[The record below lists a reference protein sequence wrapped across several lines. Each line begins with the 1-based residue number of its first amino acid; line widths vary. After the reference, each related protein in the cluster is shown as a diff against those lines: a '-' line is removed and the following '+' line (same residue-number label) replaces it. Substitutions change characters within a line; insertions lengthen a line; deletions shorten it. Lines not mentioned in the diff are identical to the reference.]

1 MVYSEYRYIPATEQ
15 SALRKSTTALK
26 TSTSKHIEDTV
37 NCFYSPSSA
46 CERSA
51 YEALWHQYST
61 TFSSSYSSQD
71 EKSRLITFALKSGLS
86 KDTLN
91 ACISISG
98 YKSNYC
104 VTIEKA
110 EFYNYLRSLS
120 FAQIFGIQNVI
131 SKENIVSS
139 KSMDFP
145 LPQLSDT
152 SLSSGYPSVFYFP
165 HSKLE
170 INAYEDFWQKA
181 CMNIKDGDDNS
192 CSDGNSINATAAV
205 KFVVASRLK
214 RSM

>member
-1 MVYSEYRYIPATEQ
+1 MDYSEYRYIPATEQ
-15 SALRKSTTALK
+15 SALRKSTTALN
-26 TSTSKHIEDTV
+26 TSTSKTIEDTV
-37 NCFYSPSSA
+37 NHFYSPSSA

-51 YEALWHQYST
+51 YEALWHQYLT
-61 TFSSSYSSQD
+61 AVSSSYSSQD
-71 EKSRLITFALKSGLS
+71 EKNRLITFALKSGLS
-86 KDTLN
+86 NDTLS

-98 YKSNYC
+98 YKSNNC

-139 KSMDFP
+139 KLMDFP
-145 LPQLSDT
+145 LPRLSDV
-152 SLSSGYPSVFYFP
+152 SLSSGYPSAFYFP

-170 INAYEDFWQKA
+170 INTYEDFWQNA
-181 CMNIKDGDDNS
+181 CTIMDIKNG
-192 CSDGNSINATAAV
+192 DGNSINATAAV